1 MDSVLRQSK
10 AVCPFLKKSS
20 PATLRALSTT
30 ARPQAQQVSSHC
42 GGSMSNLQL
51 LANRCPIMS
60 KAIAVRSAHHGRSP
74 MAPRS
79 AVAGIRAFNSHSKT
93 PQAKIH
99 TSRAENA
106 RPLEDTVFGRNPK
119 GEFPAAAPLP
129 SWAQSLALTHTL

>member
-20 PATLRALSTT
+20 PATLRTLST
-30 ARPQAQQVSSHC
+30 ARPQVSTPSHC

-60 KAIAVRSAHHGRSP
+60 KAIALRSAHHGRSP
-74 MAPRS
+74 MARS
-79 AVAGIRAFNSHSKT
+79 AASGVRAFNSHSKT

-99 TSRAENA
+99 TTRADGA
-106 RPLEDTVFGRNPK
+106 RPHEETVFGRAPK
-119 GEFPAAAPLP
+119 GKSRLSAALVSP
-129 SWAQSLALTHTL
+129 